1 MKWYELAI
9 IGLIGLGLLSKKE
22 TPILEEITT
31 EQVIEEAPS
40 ATEEDVKTVTTDG
53 ITRKVSSKGW
63 VVKARTM
70 RPLRLGGWIGY
81 KEIIVTDEQMA
92 DAMSGY
98 GKREVIISGM
108 GLMTKEDLIDY
119 LKAWRE
125 ELLKDC

>member
-1 MKWYELAI
+1 
-9 IGLIGLGLLSKKE
+9 
-22 TPILEEITT
+22 EITT